1 MSINECRPLVY
12 NSSDSGAEEEA
23 VAVNKRIIQKRSY
36 SWLYKQTFENPTDA
50 QSWLDDQRI
59 WSAKTT
65 HDTEAG
71 RRVQYR
77 CNQVPY
83 RGQQC
88 AAAMHLVYNSDSTKV
103 NLYLSDY

>member
-1 MSINECRPLVY
+1 MLPIIEFKSHP
-12 NSSDSGAEEEA
+12 NSYFAP
-23 VAVNKRIIQKRSY
+23 KCQ
-36 SWLYKQTFENPTDA
+36 F
-50 QSWLDDQRI
+50 WLDDQRI

-65 HDTEAG
+65 HDTEVG

-77 CNQVPY
+77 CNQVLY

-103 NLYLSDY
+103 NLYLSDDEDNHDQINSELKYNHLSLIFPV